1 MNSKNDKLRKIILNN
16 DLYEKCN
23 KTQIDKIDINSRLE
37 ELKINNCTTNCTIND
52 LKNICKSPNSL
63 NNNKICISESCK
75 NKLYYDEYK
84 ESYFYDIIKLDTGN
98 IKDKKQLIKFNN
110 LAKAQKKYFLFPVL
124 NYDDNKSIFK
134 YSNIIYFIAYNKKNN
149 IIGGIARIYLN
160 QFSNLV
166 YINMISTRNS
176 FDKDDLNK
184 GIGNKIINFIVDEY
198 KNNDN
203 FYGIILESY
212 DSSLG
217 FYLKYGFEQLN
228 FIKSKKLIMPHL
240 IYFFKKYDNKFLKK
254 FKKELITYII
264 NKYND

>member
-1 MNSKNDKLRKIILNN
+1 MNFKNDKLRKVILNN

-23 KTQIDKIDINSRLE
+23 KTQIDKINLEISNRLD
-37 ELKINNCTTNCTIND
+37 ELKKYNCTSNCSIND
-52 LKNICKSPNSL
+52 LKKICKSYNSL
-63 NNNKICISESCK
+63 NNNKMCISESCK

-110 LAKAQKKYFLFPVL
+110 LAKAQNKYFLFPVL
-124 NYDDNKSIFK
+124 DYDDNTIFK
-134 YSNIIYFIAYNKKNN
+134 YSNNIYYIAYNKKNK
-149 IIGGIARIYLN
+149 IIGGVAKIRLDL
-160 QFSNLV
+160 FPNLV
-166 YINMISTRNS
+166 NINSISTRNS
-176 FDKDDLNK
+176 FNKDNLNK
-184 GIGNKIINFIVDEY
+184 GIGNKIINFIIDEY

-228 FIKSKKLIMPHL
+228 IKRKDIMPHL
-240 IYFFKKYDNKFLKK
+240 IYLFRNYDNKFITKI
-254 FKKELITYII
+254 KKELIRYII
-264 NKYND
+264 NMH